1 MVLSRTTV
9 RILIA
14 VVVAT
19 LFTFNY
25 IYITSWASSDLSSS
39 SNTPTNGDT
48 TYEYPG
54 YDVFLA
60 FGDSITQIGD
70 DPDNGGY
77 LAYLTRHYERQMDV
91 LNRGFA
97 GYNTTGARA
106 VVHRV
111 FPKTRTNT
119 RSSALSGWYPWQ
131 ASSKPGKSSGLA
143 IYNSTGSIWPSRNNH
158 FPSSARKLQL
168 CIIFF
173 GANDAQE
180 EGEYGHNPIENYAEN
195 LRYFVSLLRSPDS
208 EHYSPDTRIL
218 FITPPASG
226 ELLLKATARSGHMPM
241 FRNKDTK
248 AYAEV
253 VKKIATE
260 VGAPYVDLYSAIENR
275 VHPPNKRAEM
285 SDKLDTGN
293 STKTGKVESTVPA
306 AKSGKYDGYDQL
318 LIDGIHLNPA
328 GNKMLFNLVVAEINK
343 NWPELKPSSPHVPL
357 DEFYENLH
365 KLVMLLRNP
374 NSDYYSPDT
383 RIVFITPPAVGD
395 RMIEDVARRNGYEPD
410 RKNAVTKLYADA
422 VKKVAK
428 EHDLSVVDIWT
439 AIEDLVCS
447 STSID
452 SPDCK
457 TESNVAEHD
466 VPTEETNTSP
476 FEGYEKYLLDGL
488 HLNRNGNELLFRLIV
503 SEIEKG

>member
-1 MVLSRTTV
+1 MVLSRTTLRV
-9 RILIA
+9 LVVAA
-14 VVVAT
+14 VVI

-25 IYITSWASSDLSSS
+25 IYITSWASNDLSSS
-39 SNTPTNGDT
+39 SNTPSSGDM

-54 YDVFLA
+54 YDVLLA

-77 LAYLTRHYERQMDV
+77 LAHLTRHYERQMDV

-119 RSSALSGWYPWQ
+119 RSSTLSGWYPWLG
-131 ASSKPGKSSGLA
+131 SSKPAKSSGLA

-180 EGEYGHNPIENYAEN
+180 EGEFGHNPIEKYAEN

-226 ELLLKATARSGHMPM
+226 ELMLKAKARSGYMPM
-241 FRNKDTK
+241 FWNKDTK

-253 VKKIATE
+253 VKEIATE

-275 VHPPNKRAEM
+275 INPPNKRAEI
-285 SDKLDTGN
+285 SNKLGTSNTTSTGN
-293 STKTGKVESTVPA
+293 VESTVQA
-306 AKSGKYDGYDQL
+306 AKSGKYGGYDQL

-343 NWPELKPSSPHVPL
+343 NWPELKPSSPV
-357 DEFYENLH
+357 
-365 KLVMLLRNP
+365 RA
-374 NSDYYSPDT
+374 
-383 RIVFITPPAVGD
+383 RPP
-395 RMIEDVARRNGYEPD
+395 
-410 RKNAVTKLYADA
+410 K
-422 VKKVAK
+422 
-428 EHDLSVVDIWT
+428 
-439 AIEDLVCS
+439 
-447 STSID
+447 
-452 SPDCK
+452 
-457 TESNVAEHD
+457 
-466 VPTEETNTSP
+466 
-476 FEGYEKYLLDGL
+476 
-488 HLNRNGNELLFRLIV
+488 
-503 SEIEKG
+503 